1 MQYRFESHGEAHIL
15 NWVCRIICKYII
27 GGGRSITH
35 PLIILKH
42 SGDER
47 EIAQGEASSKK
58 LAEERAVRAAYN
70 SWPGRRLSS

>member
-27 GGGRSITH
+27 RGRINYTSVDNF
-35 PLIILKH
+35 KH